1 MSNPETPEIQSA
13 VESTESFG
21 DILSQYTKS
30 HSRKTE
36 GSKQLQATV
45 IAVNAESVFFDIGY
59 KSEGIL
65 PLTAL
70 QGETLK
76 PGDKCLVTVKGRDLD
91 GYYELSRF
99 KVERPMD
106 WSALE
111 KAFAD
116 KTTVLGTVTGVI
128 KGGFSVD
135 VGVRAFM
142 PASRSG
148 VREAADMEK
157 LVGQEI
163 RCRIIKL
170 DVTDEDVV
178 VDRRAV
184 AEEEERSAKDRFYS
198 QMKEGDT
205 VSGTVRSLTDYGA
218 FVDLGGVDALL
229 HVSDISWGR
238 VNKPSDVLSVG
249 QAVEV
254 KVLKVGSETEKKRI
268 SVGLK
273 QLQPHPWDAVAAKF
287 RAGDRVRGTVTRL
300 MDFGAFVE
308 LEPGIEGLIHISEMS
323 WSKGKIRKASDVV
336 KQGET
341 VEVVILQVNA
351 GERRLSLGLKQAL
364 GDPWADI
371 SQRFQVGSAV
381 EGPVTN
387 LTKFGAFVQLSEG
400 IEGMVHVSDIS
411 AEKRINQP
419 ADMLRVGQVVKAQVL
434 AIDLDKRQ
442 MRLGMK
448 QLVPTGLDE
457 YIAEHNEGDVV
468 TGRLMDESG
477 GQAKVELGEGIHATC
492 KVTAAAPAKT
502 EAPKES
508 KADLSSLSSML
519 QARWKSGSG
528 RPTQGRA
535 GACRASPQFSH
546 REPGSSR
553 EEDWTGVRLA
563 PAPRSHRGGFHVTYR
578 AAVGSCGRTD
588 RVSPAT
594 AVPFSRALRRKQ
606 CSRFLTALT
615 GRLLRQPHRLPRKMG
630 CPLFLS

>member
-1 MSNPETPEIQSA
+1 MSNPETPEIQP
-13 VESTESFG
+13 VTESTENFG
-21 DILSQYTKS
+21 DILSQYQKS
-30 HSRKTE
+30 HSRKAE
-36 GSKQLQATV
+36 GSKQLEATV
-45 IAVNAESVFFDIGY
+45 IAVNAESVFFDIGF

-65 PLTAL
+65 PLAAL

-76 PGDKCLVTVKGRDLD
+76 PGDKALVTVKGRDLD

-106 WSALE
+106 WTALE

-116 KTTVLGTVTGVI
+116 KTSILGTVTAVV

-157 LVGQEI
+157 FVGQEI

-170 DVTDEDVV
+170 DVADEDVV

-184 AEEEERSAKDRFYS
+184 AEEEERSARDRLYG
-198 QMKEGDT
+198 QIKEGEV

-229 HVSDISWGR
+229 HVGEISWSR
-238 VNKPSDVLSVG
+238 INKASDVLSVG
-249 QAVEV
+249 QQVEV
-254 KVLKVGSETEKKRI
+254 KVLKLANEGGKRRI
-268 SVGLK
+268 SVGMK
-273 QLQPHPWDAVAAKF
+273 QLLAHPWDAVAGKYK
-287 RAGDRVRGTVTRL
+287 AGDRIRGTVTRL

-323 WSKGKIRKASDVV
+323 WAKGKIRKASDVV
-336 KQGET
+336 KPGET
-341 VEVVILQVNA
+341 VEAVILGVQA
-351 GERRLSLGLKQAL
+351 AERRISLGLKQAL

-371 SQRFQVGSAV
+371 SQKFVIGSAV
-381 EGPVTN
+381 EGPVTS

-411 AEKRINQP
+411 AEKRINVP
-419 ADMLRVGQVVKAQVL
+419 ADVLRVGQSVKAQVL
-434 AIDLDKRQ
+434 AIDIEKRQ

-448 QLVPTGLDE
+448 QLVPTGIDE
-457 YIAEHNEGDVV
+457 YLAEHNEGDIV
-468 TGRLMDESG
+468 TGRLMDDSG
-477 GQAKVELGEGIHATC
+477 TQSRVELGDGIHATC
-492 KVTAAAPAKT
+492 KATAAKPAQA

-519 QARWKSGSG
+519 QARWKSGAG
-528 RPTQGRA
+528 GPPKAEPVRA
-535 GACRASPQFSH
+535 GQ
-546 REPGSSR
+546 
-553 EEDWTGVRLA
+553 VRSFRIVKLD
-563 PAPRSHRGGFHVTYR
+563 R
-578 AAVGSCGRTD
+578 AAKRIEVEL
-588 RVSPAT
+588 A
-594 AVPFSRALRRKQ
+594 
-606 CSRFLTALT
+606 
-615 GRLLRQPHRLPRKMG
+615 
-630 CPLFLS
+630 

>member
-1 MSNPETPEIQSA
+1 MADPLMSSPAISNPETPETQPA
-13 VESTESFG
+13 VENTESFG
-21 DILSQYTKS
+21 DILSQYQKS
-30 HSRKTE
+30 HSRRTE
-36 GSKQLQATV
+36 GSRQLQATV
-45 IAVNAESVFFDIGY
+45 IAVNAEAVFFDIGY
-59 KSEGIL
+59 KSEGLL
-65 PLTAL
+65 PLAAL

-76 PGDKCLVTVKGRDLD
+76 PGDKALVTVKGRDLD
-91 GYYELSRF
+91 GYYELSLC
-99 KVERPMD
+99 KVERPID

-148 VREAADMEK
+148 VRDAADMEK
-157 LVGQEI
+157 LVGQEV

-184 AEEEERSAKDRFYS
+184 AEEEERSAKDKFYS
-198 QMKEGDT
+198 QIKEGET
-205 VSGTVRSLTDYGA
+205 VGGTVRSLTDYGA

-229 HVSDISWGR
+229 HVSDIAWGR
-238 VNKPSDVLSVG
+238 VNKPADVLSVG

-254 KVLKVGSETEKKRI
+254 KVLKVGAASDRGDKKRI

-273 QLQPHPWDAVAAKF
+273 QLQPHPWDAVAEKF
-287 RAGDRVRGTVTRL
+287 KAGDRVRGTVTRL
-300 MDFGAFVE
+300 MEFGAFVE

-336 KQGET
+336 KPGET

-351 GERRLSLGLKQAL
+351 AEHRLSLGLKQAL
-364 GDPWADI
+364 GDPWAEVA
-371 SQRFQVGSAV
+371 QRFQVGSAV

-411 AEKRINQP
+411 SEKRINQP
-419 ADMLRVGQVVKAQVL
+419 ADVLRVGQVVKAQVL
-434 AIDLDKRQ
+434 AIDLEKRQ

-477 GQAKVELGEGIHATC
+477 SQARVELGEGIHAMC
-492 KVTAAAPAKT
+492 KMASAAAMPAKI

-519 QARWKSGSG
+519 QARWKSGSS
-528 RPTQGRA
+528 PTPKAEPARA
-535 GACRASPQFSH
+535 GQ
-546 REPGSSR
+546 
-553 EEDWTGVRLA
+553 VRSFRIAKLD
-563 PAPRSHRGGFHVTYR
+563 R
-578 AAVGSCGRTD
+578 AAKKIELEL
-588 RVSPAT
+588 A
-594 AVPFSRALRRKQ
+594 
-606 CSRFLTALT
+606 
-615 GRLLRQPHRLPRKMG
+615 
-630 CPLFLS
+630 

>member
-1 MSNPETPEIQSA
+1 MADPRLSDTTTSETMSSNPDNAATQSA
-13 VESTESFG
+13 EPTESFG
-21 DILSQYTKS
+21 DILSQYQKS
-30 HSRKTE
+30 SSRKTE
-36 GSKQLQATV
+36 GSRQIQATV
-45 IAVNAESVFFDIGY
+45 IALNAESVFFDIGY

-65 PLTAL
+65 RLADL
-70 QGETLK
+70 RGETLK
-76 PGDKCLVTVKGRDLD
+76 PGDKALVTVKGRDLD
-91 GYYELSRF
+91 GYYELSMF

-106 WSALE
+106 WTALE

-116 KTTVLGTVTGVI
+116 KSSVLGTVTAVV

-148 VREAADMEK
+148 VRDASDMEK

-184 AEEEERSAKDRFYS
+184 AEEEERSAKDRVYS

-229 HVSDISWGR
+229 HVGDIAWGR

-249 QAVEV
+249 QQVEV
-254 KVLKVGSETEKKRI
+254 KVLKLGQEGDKHRI

-273 QLQPHPWDAVAAKF
+273 QLQPHPWDAVAQKYT
-287 RAGDRVRGTVTRL
+287 AGDRVRGTVTRL
-300 MDFGAFVE
+300 VDFGAFVE

-336 KQGET
+336 KEGET
-341 VEVVILQVNA
+341 VEVVILGVQA
-351 GERRLSLGLKQAL
+351 PERRISLGLKQAL

-371 SQRFQVGSAV
+371 SQRFQVGSAI

-400 IEGMVHVSDIS
+400 IEGMVHVSDIT
-411 AEKRINQP
+411 AEKRINSP
-419 ADMLRVGQVVKAQVL
+419 HDILRMGQVVKAQVL

-442 MRLGMK
+442 IRLGMK
-448 QLVPTGLDE
+448 QLVPTGIDE
-457 YIAEHNEGDVV
+457 YLAEHNEGDVV
-468 TGRLMDESG
+468 TGRLVDDSG
-477 GQAKVELGEGIHATC
+477 GRAELGEGIHATC
-492 KVTAAAPAKT
+492 RAAAAPSKT
-502 EAPKES
+502 EAPEAAKTFA
-508 KADLSSLSSML
+508 ADLSSLSSML
-519 QARWKSGSG
+519 QARWKSGSS
-528 RPTQGRA
+528 PTPKAEPARA
-535 GACRASPQFSH
+535 GQ
-546 REPGSSR
+546 
-553 EEDWTGVRLA
+553 VRSFRIVKLD
-563 PAPRSHRGGFHVTYR
+563 R
-578 AAVGSCGRTD
+578 AAKKIEVEL
-588 RVSPAT
+588 V
-594 AVPFSRALRRKQ
+594 
-606 CSRFLTALT
+606 
-615 GRLLRQPHRLPRKMG
+615 
-630 CPLFLS
+630 

>member
-65 PLTAL
+65 PLAAL
-70 QGETLK
+70 QGESLK

-116 KTTVLGTVTGVI
+116 KTTVLGTVNGVI

-184 AEEEERSAKDRFYS
+184 AEEEERFAKAKFYS

-205 VSGTVRSLTDYGA
+205 VSGTVHSLTDYGA

-249 QAVEV
+249 QALEV
-254 KVLKVGSETEKKRI
+254 KVLKVGSDSEKKRI

-287 RAGDRVRGTVTRL
+287 KAGDRVRGTVTRL

-371 SQRFQVGSAV
+371 SQRFQAGSAV

-411 AEKRINQP
+411 AEKRISQP
-419 ADMLRVGQVVKAQVL
+419 ADVLRVGQVVKAQVL
-434 AIDLDKRQ
+434 AIDLEKRQ

-457 YIAEHNEGDVV
+457 YIAEHNEGDMV

-492 KVTAAAPAKT
+492 KVSAAAAPAKT

-528 RPTQGRA
+528 GPPKAEPPRA
-535 GACRASPQFSH
+535 GQ
-546 REPGSSR
+546 
-553 EEDWTGVRLA
+553 VRSF
-563 PAPRSHRGGFHVTYR
+563 RIVTLDR
-578 AAVGSCGRTD
+578 AAKKIGLEF
-588 RVSPAT
+588 A
-594 AVPFSRALRRKQ
+594 
-606 CSRFLTALT
+606 
-615 GRLLRQPHRLPRKMG
+615 
-630 CPLFLS
+630 

>member
-1 MSNPETPEIQSA
+1 MSNPETPENQPIA
-13 VESTESFG
+13 ENTESFG
-21 DILSQYTKS
+21 DILSQYQKS

-36 GSKQLQATV
+36 GSRQLQATV

-65 PLTAL
+65 PLAAL

-106 WSALE
+106 WTGLE

-116 KTTVLGTVTGVI
+116 KTTVLGTVTSVI

-148 VREAADMEK
+148 VRDAAEMEK

-184 AEEEERSAKDRFYS
+184 AEEEERSAKDKFYS
-198 QMKEGDT
+198 QIKEGET

-229 HVSDISWGR
+229 HVSDIAWGR
-238 VNKPSDVLSVG
+238 VNKPVDVLSVG

-254 KVLKVGSETEKKRI
+254 KVLKVASDSDKRRI

-273 QLQPHPWDAVAAKF
+273 QLQPHPWEAVAEKF
-287 RAGDRVRGTVTRL
+287 KAGDRVRGTVSRL
-300 MDFGAFVE
+300 VDFGAFVE
-308 LEPGIEGLIHISEMS
+308 LDPGIEGLIHISEMS

-351 GERRLSLGLKQAL
+351 VEHRLSLGLKQAL
-364 GDPWADI
+364 GDPWGDVA
-371 SQRFQVGSAV
+371 QRFQVGSAV
-381 EGPVTN
+381 EGAVTN
-387 LTKFGAFVQLSEG
+387 LTKFGAFVQISEG

-419 ADMLRVGQVVKAQVL
+419 QDVLRVGQIVKAQVL
-434 AIDLDKRQ
+434 AIDLEKRQ
-442 MRLGMK
+442 IRLGMK

-457 YIAEHNEGDVV
+457 YIAEHNAGDVV
-468 TGRLMDESG
+468 TGRLMDDSG
-477 GQAKVELGEGIHATC
+477 GRARVELGDGIHATC
-492 KVTAAAPAKT
+492 KMTAAIPAKA

-519 QARWKSGSG
+519 QAKWKTGSG
-528 RPTQGRA
+528 GPVKAEPVRA
-535 GACRASPQFSH
+535 GQ
-546 REPGSSR
+546 
-553 EEDWTGVRLA
+553 VRSFRIVNLD
-563 PAPRSHRGGFHVTYR
+563 RGAKKIELEF
-578 AAVGSCGRTD
+578 A
-588 RVSPAT
+588 
-594 AVPFSRALRRKQ
+594 
-606 CSRFLTALT
+606 
-615 GRLLRQPHRLPRKMG
+615 
-630 CPLFLS
+630 

>member
-1 MSNPETPEIQSA
+1 MADPVTPNSETPATPPAAET
-13 VESTESFG
+13 TESFG
-21 DILSQYTKS
+21 DILSQYQKS

-36 GSKQLQATV
+36 GSRQLQGTV
-45 IAVNAESVFFDIGY
+45 IAVTAESAFFDIGY

-65 PLTAL
+65 PLTAVH
-70 QGETLK
+70 GEALK
-76 PGDKCLVTVKGRDLD
+76 PGDKALVTVKGRDLD
-91 GYYELSRF
+91 GYYELSLF

-116 KTTVLGTVTGVI
+116 KVSVLGTVTAVV

-148 VREAADMEK
+148 VRDAADMEK
-157 LVGQEI
+157 FVGQEI

-184 AEEEERSAKDRFYS
+184 AEEEERSAKDRQYS
-198 QMKEGDT
+198 QIKEGET

-218 FVDLGGVDALL
+218 FVDIGGVDALL
-229 HVSDISWGR
+229 HVSDIAWGR
-238 VNKPSDVLSVG
+238 VNKPADVLSIG
-249 QAVEV
+249 QQIEV
-254 KVLKVGSETEKKRI
+254 KVLKLANEGDKRRI

-273 QLQPHPWDAVAAKF
+273 QLQPHPWDAVAKKYT
-287 RAGDRVRGTVTRL
+287 AGDRVRGTITRL
-300 MDFGAFVE
+300 VEFGAFVE

-323 WSKGKIRKASDVV
+323 WSKGKIRKPSDVV

-341 VEVVILQVNA
+341 VEAVILQMNP
-351 GERRLSLGLKQAL
+351 GERRISLGLKQAL
-364 GDPWADI
+364 GDPWIDVA
-371 SQRFQVGSAV
+371 QRFPVGSAI
-381 EGPVTN
+381 EGPITN

-400 IEGMVHVSDIS
+400 IEGMIHVSDIT
-411 AEKRINQP
+411 AEKRINVP
-419 ADMLRVGQVVKAQVL
+419 ADMLRAGQIVKAQVL

-468 TGRLMDESG
+468 TGRLMDDSG
-477 GQAKVELGEGIHATC
+477 AQSRVELGDGIHASC
-492 KVTAAAPAKT
+492 KMTSASAPAKT
-502 EAPKES
+502 ETPKES

-519 QARWKSGSG
+519 QNRWK
-528 RPTQGRA
+528 T
-535 GACRASPQFSH
+535 
-546 REPGSSR
+546 GSSPTAKAEPAR
-553 EEDWTGVRLA
+553 TGQVRSFKIVKLD
-563 PAPRSHRGGFHVTYR
+563 R
-578 AAVGSCGRTD
+578 AAKKIELEL
-588 RVSPAT
+588 A
-594 AVPFSRALRRKQ
+594 
-606 CSRFLTALT
+606 
-615 GRLLRQPHRLPRKMG
+615 
-630 CPLFLS
+630 

>member
-1 MSNPETPEIQSA
+1 MADSVTSNPETPATQTA
-13 VESTESFG
+13 VKSTESFG
-21 DILSQYTKS
+21 DILTQFTKS
-30 HSRKTE
+30 NSRRTE
-36 GSKQLQATV
+36 GSRQLQATV
-45 IAVNAESVFFDIGY
+45 IAVNAEAVFFDIGY
-59 KSEGIL
+59 KSEGLL
-65 PLTAL
+65 PLAAL

-76 PGDKCLVTVKGRDLD
+76 PGDKALVTVKGRDLD
-91 GYYELSRF
+91 GYYELSLF

-148 VREAADMEK
+148 VRDAADMEK
-157 LVGQEI
+157 LVGEEV

-184 AEEEERSAKDRFYS
+184 AEEEERSAKDKFYS
-198 QMKEGDT
+198 QIKEGET
-205 VSGTVRSLTDYGA
+205 VGGTIRSLTDYGA
-218 FVDLGGVDALL
+218 FVDLGGMDALL
-229 HVSDISWGR
+229 HVSDIAWGR

-249 QAVEV
+249 QSVEV
-254 KVLKVGSETEKKRI
+254 KVLKVGSDADKRRI

-287 RAGDRVRGTVTRL
+287 VAGDRVRGTVTRL
-300 MDFGAFVE
+300 MEFGAFVE

-336 KQGET
+336 KPGET
-341 VEVVILQVNA
+341 VEAVILQVNA
-351 GERRLSLGLKQAL
+351 PERRISLGLKQAL

-371 SQRFQVGSAV
+371 AQRFQVGSAV
-381 EGPVTN
+381 EGPITN

-419 ADMLRVGQVVKAQVL
+419 ADVLRVGQVVKAQVL
-434 AIDLDKRQ
+434 GIDLDKRQ

-477 GQAKVELGEGIHATC
+477 GNARVELGEGIHATC
-492 KVTAAAPAKT
+492 KVTAAAPTKP
-502 EAPKES
+502 EPPKES
-508 KADLSSLSSML
+508 KADLSSLTSML
-519 QARWKSGSG
+519 QARWKSG
-528 RPTQGRA
+528 
-535 GACRASPQFSH
+535 ASESPKA
-546 REPGSSR
+546 EPVR
-553 EEDWTGVRLA
+553 TGQVRSFRIVNLD
-563 PAPRSHRGGFHVTYR
+563 R
-578 AAVGSCGRTD
+578 AAKRIHLEF
-588 RVSPAT
+588 A
-594 AVPFSRALRRKQ
+594 
-606 CSRFLTALT
+606 
-615 GRLLRQPHRLPRKMG
+615 
-630 CPLFLS
+630 